1 VFPLHDF
8 SFVSNVG
15 FSVGRTG
22 FAAIRSLPQTIC
34 GFPALSLRSGADAGT
49 VEEAHPLH
57 MRRRSYAI
65 WWNEGNGPK
74 HVGKLEIA
82 RLHAL
87 LSGNGSSRLAVPLDD
102 ITAVEYRRGEV
113 RIERRGATSLWIGS
127 LDAPGTL
134 MELAHSLES

>member
-1 VFPLHDF
+1 
-8 SFVSNVG
+8 
-15 FSVGRTG
+15 
-22 FAAIRSLPQTIC
+22 
-34 GFPALSLRSGADAGT
+34 
-49 VEEAHPLH
+49 

-87 LSGNGSSRLAVPLDD
+87 ISGNGTTRLAVALDD
-102 ITAVEYRRGEV
+102 ITGVEYRRGEV
-113 RIERRGATSLWIGS
+113 RVDRRGTTALRIGS

-134 MELAHSLES
+134 RELAHSLES

>member
-1 VFPLHDF
+1 
-8 SFVSNVG
+8 
-15 FSVGRTG
+15 
-22 FAAIRSLPQTIC
+22 
-34 GFPALSLRSGADAGT
+34 
-49 VEEAHPLH
+49 

-87 LSGNGSSRLAVPLDD
+87 LSGNGPTRLAVALDD

-113 RIERRGATSLWIGS
+113 RVDRRGMTALRIGS

-134 MELAHSLES
+134 RELAHSLES

>member
-1 VFPLHDF
+1 
-8 SFVSNVG
+8 
-15 FSVGRTG
+15 
-22 FAAIRSLPQTIC
+22 
-34 GFPALSLRSGADAGT
+34 
-49 VEEAHPLH
+49 

-87 LSGNGSSRLAVPLDD
+87 LSGSGSTRLAVPLDD

-113 RIERRGATSLWIGS
+113 RVDRKGTTALRIGS

-134 MELAHSLES
+134 RELAHTLES

>member
-1 VFPLHDF
+1 
-8 SFVSNVG
+8 
-15 FSVGRTG
+15 
-22 FAAIRSLPQTIC
+22 
-34 GFPALSLRSGADAGT
+34 
-49 VEEAHPLH
+49 

-87 LSGNGSSRLAVPLDD
+87 LSGNGSTRLAVPLDD
-102 ITAVEYRRGEV
+102 ISGVECRRGEI
-113 RIERRGATSLWIGS
+113 RIDRRGTTALRIGS

-134 MELAHSLES
+134 LELAQSLES